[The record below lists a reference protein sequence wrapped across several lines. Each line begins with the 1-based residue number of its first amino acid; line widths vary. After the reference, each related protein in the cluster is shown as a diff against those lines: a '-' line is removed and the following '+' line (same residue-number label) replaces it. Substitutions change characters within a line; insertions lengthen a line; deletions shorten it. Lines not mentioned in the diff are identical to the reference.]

1 MDHGESVAA
10 GSSLSETGFC
20 PRTYDTN
27 PTYTY
32 EHARPFESGLGQC
45 SFFFDIRSKKVRVMK
60 AQYNEK
66 SYPFEGFIN
75 ETLGLAVLVIDNP

>member
-1 MDHGESVAA
+1 
-10 GSSLSETGFC
+10 
-20 PRTYDTN
+20 
-27 PTYTY
+27 
-32 EHARPFESGLGQC
+32 
-45 SFFFDIRSKKVRVMK
+45 MK